1 MWTGADDDD
10 AMAADEDEANTV
22 GQISTSS
29 ESIDTLA
36 LALAGK

>member
-1 MWTGADDDD
+1 MCTGDVADDD
-10 AMAADEDEANTV
+10 EEGANTV
-22 GQISTSS
+22 GQMSTSS